1 MNAKKEV
8 PSIPDWVK
16 VAAVLILLVSLL
28 LGGILAAPS
37 PAPVQALNFPQID
50 APHVSTSSGANGT
63 LASFTALIPE
73 IFTVRLPI
81 VER

>member
-1 MNAKKEV
+1 MNTGKEL
-8 PSIPDWVK
+8 SFIPRWVK
-16 VAAVLILLVSLL
+16 AAAVLILLASLL

-37 PAPVQALNFPQID
+37 PIPVQALNFPQID
-50 APHVSTSSGANGT
+50 APHVSTSSGMNGT

-73 IFTVRLPI
+73 IFMVRLPI